1 MVGRRISDGDK
12 VTIKKQIVQ
21 LLGSGCYI
29 ETACEAV
36 GISTDTF
43 NRWEK
48 ADAAFAAQSSRA
60 KPMSWIADLAS
71 MRSAAISGDWRAAE
85 AHLDRTGSPYR
96 KSVDINLNIRA
107 RAERIAADLGLSVDE
122 VLAEAES
129 IVAVLPR

>member
-1 MVGRRISDGDK
+1 MAGRKSLYEEARVRVIVEALKSGAYEKDACLVAGITDDTFANWKRRYSDFSERVTRAKAEGWISDLAL
-12 VTIKKQIVQ
+12 I
-21 LLGSGCYI
+21 
-29 ETACEAV
+29 
-36 GISTDTF
+36 
-43 NRWEK
+43 RK
-48 ADAAFAAQSSRA
+48 AA
-60 KPMSWIADLAS
+60 LA
-71 MRSAAISGDWRAAE
+71 GDWRAAE